1 MRRKYRTVK
10 QEDQTDCGAA
20 VLASVALFHGVKVGV
35 QNLRDRA
42 GTDREGTNLIG
53 LVEAAE
59 SLGFSARAV
68 KGPFEALTDVPLPA
82 IAHVLTDEGLGHFV
96 VLFRISRKHVWI
108 GDPARGTQRVC
119 HEEFRQKWTGRLVLL
134 TPDKSA
140 VAAPSLAPVHPMGR
154 LLRLLSGHVPI
165 LAQGFVCAMLMT
177 ALGLST
183 SYFVQHLIDSVLVR
197 NEQGLLNALGIGMV
211 LILVFRTA
219 FSKLRQYLLAHVSR
233 KLDLAIMSAYAR
245 HILSLP
251 MKFFETR
258 RIGEILSRVNDASKI
273 REAISGT
280 TLTAVIDGVIVVLM
294 LGVLFVYDG
303 QLALI
308 ATAFMP
314 LLVGAV
320 VVHHPAARSW
330 SREAMEK
337 GAQYS
342 AHLVEDIS
350 GVETIKAFGRERERA
365 EAGETQ
371 LVATVQS
378 GFSLQML
385 GLSMSTVGS
394 VVTGI
399 AGVTVL
405 WYGGHR
411 VMQGALTIGQLMFF
425 YTMLAYLLE
434 PLSRLASL
442 NLSFQEALVA
452 VDRLYQIMDLEV
464 EPHSAD
470 GARFTGLH
478 DAIEF
483 EGVDFQY
490 GARSKVLKSVN
501 LHIPAGK
508 TMAIVGESGSGK
520 STLLKLLQNFYQPTS
535 GRLLVDG
542 TDMRDLNLHW
552 LRRSIGVVSQE
563 PYIFNGTIR
572 ENVAFGMPEASLEDV
587 VRATKLAG
595 LDKFVNQL
603 PDRYATQIGER
614 GANLSG
620 GQRQR
625 LAIARALLPQP
636 EVVIFDEAT
645 SHLDT
650 ATEQAIQ
657 GHLRRALE
665 GKTVVVVAHRLSTIK
680 AADQICVLDDGEIV
694 EQGSHDEL
702 LAGGGRYAELWR
714 AQTAG
719 SLEQTVAAPLA
730 TDFSSS
736 DCFQSHKI

>member
-1 MRRKYRTVK
+1 MRRTYRTVK

-20 VLASVALFHGVKVGV
+20 ALASVALFHGMKVGV
-35 QNLRDRA
+35 QQMRDLA
-42 GTDREGTNLIG
+42 GTDREGTNLLG

-68 KGPFEALTDVPLPA
+68 KGPFEALADVPLPA
-82 IAHVLTDEGLGHFV
+82 IAHVVNDEGLGHFIV
-96 VLFRISRKHVWI
+96 VFRISKKHVAI
-108 GDPARGTQRVC
+108 GDPARGTERIS
-119 HEEFRQKWTGRLVLL
+119 HDEFREEWTGRLVLL
-134 TPDKSA
+134 TREQSA
-140 VAAPSLAPVHPMGR
+140 VANGAQKAVPPMGR
-154 LLRLLSGHVPI
+154 LLRLLRGHIPV
-165 LAQGFVCAMLMT
+165 LAQGFLCAILMT

-219 FSKLRQYLLAHVSR
+219 FSMLRQYLLAHVSR

-245 HILSLP
+245 HILCLP
-251 MKFFETR
+251 MRFYETR
-258 RIGEILSRVNDASKI
+258 RIGEILSRVNDASRI

-280 TLTAVIDGVIVVLM
+280 TLTAIVDGVIVIMM
-294 LGVLFVYDG
+294 LAVLFVYDI
-303 QLALI
+303 QLALL
-308 ATAFMP
+308 ASAFTP
-314 LLVGAV
+314 LLVIAV
-320 VVHHPAARSW
+320 LAHHPAARKW
-330 SREAMEK
+330 SREAMEA

-365 EAGETQ
+365 QAGDTQ

-378 GFSLQML
+378 GFSLEML
-385 GLSMSTVGS
+385 GLSMSTTGT
-394 VVTGI
+394 VVTGL
-399 AGVTVL
+399 AGVAVL
-405 WYGGHR
+405 WFGGHR
-411 VMQGALTIGQLMFF
+411 VMEGALTIGQLMFF

-452 VDRLYQIMDLEV
+452 VDRLYQIMDIEV
-464 EPHSAD
+464 EPRSAD
-470 GARFTGLH
+470 GARFTGLQR
-478 DAIEF
+478 AIEL
-483 EGVDFQY
+483 EGVDFRY
-490 GARSKVLKSVN
+490 GARSKVLNEVE
-501 LHIPAGK
+501 LCIPAGK
-508 TMAIVGESGSGK
+508 TTAIVGESGSGK
-520 STLLKLLQNFYQPTS
+520 STLLKLLQNFYQPTA
-535 GRLLVDG
+535 GRVLIDG
-542 TDMRDLNLHW
+542 TDLRDLSLHS

-572 ENVAFGMPEASLEDV
+572 ENIAFGMPGATLEDV
-587 VRATKLAG
+587 VRATQLAG
-595 LDKFVNQL
+595 LDEFVNQL

-636 EVVIFDEAT
+636 EVLMFDEAT

-650 ATEQAIQ
+650 TTEQAIQ
-657 GHLRRALE
+657 GHLRQALQ
-665 GKTVVVVAHRLSTIK
+665 GKTVVVVAHRLSTIR
-680 AADQICVLDDGEIV
+680 AADQICVMDNGTIV
-694 EQGSHDEL
+694 EQGDHDQL
-702 LAGGGRYAELWR
+702 LAQDGRYAQLWQ

-719 SLEQTVAAPLA
+719 SPEQSSTAPEN
-730 TDFSSS
+730 TESSS
-736 DCFQSHKI
+736 CSCVQPV